1 MKNIKVKNTDLHM
14 KKGETEILLI
24 DHNNKTKKNLILDA
38 IMYLI
43 ESLDE
48 SCYQLPETNP
58 EEYEK
63 DIKKIRRK
71 ISENKK
77 YNGIC

>member
-1 MKNIKVKNTDLHM
+1 MKNIKITNNDLYM
-14 KKGETEILLI
+14 TNINTEILLI
-24 DHNNKTKKNLILDA
+24 NKNNKTKKNLILDA
-38 IMYLI
+38 ILYLI

-48 SCYQLPETNP
+48 SCYQIPETDT

-77 YNGIC
+77 YNNIF